1 MTLLLEQ
8 AMTTLEAAAPL
19 AAPVPVAATATAR
32 FTGSRPAF
40 TRLMIRGAVLQAL
53 TLGIYRFWLTTDARR
68 FLWANTEIDG
78 DPLDYTGT
86 ATELLIGF
94 LFALAILVPIY
105 VLFFIAGLELG
116 LYSQVAGVAAFGF
129 LTLFG
134 QYALYRA
141 RRYRLTRTVYRGIRF
156 HQDGS
161 ALAYVA
167 RTLAWAIPV
176 VLTLGLAY
184 PFAQAS
190 LERYKVGHTLYGDLR
205 GRFAGS
211 GGRLFLRGLFMWLL
225 TIGPFVAAVA
235 VSIAGIDWLPLFE
248 DLSRQRFE
256 DFEQATAIHPG
267 LAIAATAVPGAF
279 SCSLLAALVLYP
291 AFQGMVLKWWLAGLR
306 FGDVTVA
313 TSLRKRQ
320 LYGAYVRFVLLAIAI
335 ALALAVAVA
344 AIVMGAGITFAGV
357 TDLGRAPTQIG
368 IAIAS
373 VAFYLVI
380 ALALW
385 VCWQVAVKLAI
396 WRLTVDSVT
405 LENFS
410 AIARV
415 RAGGEAASAVG
426 EGLADALGS
435 GGF

>member
-1 MTLLLEQ
+1 
-8 AMTTLEAAAPL
+8 MTTLEAAAPL
-19 AAPVPVAATATAR
+19 AAPVPVAATTAAR

-40 TRLMIRGAVLQAL
+40 TRLMIRGAVLQAI
-53 TLGIYRFWLTTDARR
+53 TLGIYRFWLTTDVRR

-78 DPLDYTGT
+78 DSLDYTGT

-116 LYSQVAGVAAFGF
+116 LYSQLAGAAAFGF

-161 ALAYVA
+161 AFVYAA
-167 RTLAWAIPV
+167 RTLAWTIPV
-176 VLTLGLAY
+176 VVTLGLAY

-211 GGRLFLRGLFMWLL
+211 GSRLLGHGLFMWVL
-225 TIGPFVAAVA
+225 TVGPLIAAVVLSAAAIDWAAFVDDITRDRFDDLDQAVA
-235 VSIAGIDWLPLFE
+235 V
-248 DLSRQRFE
+248 
-256 DFEQATAIHPG
+256 HPG
-267 LAIAATAVPGAF
+267 LATFTVLVPSAF
-279 SCSLLAALVLYP
+279 SWSLLAALILYP

-306 FGDVTVA
+306 FGEMRVE

-320 LYGAYVRFVLLAIAI
+320 FYGAYLRFVLLAVAITLLLAI
-335 ALALAVAVA
+335 AATIIVLAAGGSFA
-344 AIVMGAGITFAGV
+344 AMA
-357 TDLGRAPTQIG
+357 DMGRAYAQIG
-368 IAIAS
+368 IGLA
-373 VAFYLVI
+373 VVGYYLGI
-380 ALALW
+380 ALTIW
-385 VCWQVAVKLAI
+385 VVWQVAVKLAI
-396 WRLTVDSVT
+396 WRMTVDSVS

-410 AIARV
+410 TIALV
-415 RAGGEAASAVG
+415 RPGGEAASAIG

>member
-1 MTLLLEQ
+1 
-8 AMTTLEAAAPL
+8 MTTLEAAAPHVV
-19 AAPVPVAATATAR
+19 PPPVAATVAAR
-32 FTGSRPAF
+32 FTGPRPVF

-53 TLGIYRFWLTTDARR
+53 TLGIYRFWLITDARR

-78 DPLDYTGT
+78 DSLDYTGT

-94 LFALAILVPIY
+94 LFAVAILVPIY

-116 LYSQVAGVAAFGF
+116 LYSQIAGVAAFGF

-141 RRYRLTRTVYRGIRF
+141 RRYRLTRTVYRGLRF

-161 ALAYVA
+161 AFAYAA
-167 RTLAWAIPV
+167 RMFAWTVPV

-205 GRFAGS
+205 GRFTGS
-211 GGRLFLRGLFMWLL
+211 GVRLFGRGLFMWLL
-225 TIGPFVAAVA
+225 TIGPLVAAMVMS
-235 VSIAGIDWLPLFE
+235 VLGIDWLPLFE
-248 DLSRQRFE
+248 DLSRERFE
-256 DFEQATAIHPG
+256 DFEQAAAIHPG
-267 LAIAATAVPGAF
+267 LAFAAAAVPSAF
-279 SCSLLAALVLYP
+279 AWTMLAALVLYP

-306 FGDVTVA
+306 FGEVSVE
-313 TSLRKRQ
+313 TSLRTRR
-320 LYGAYVRFVLLAIAI
+320 LYGAYVRFVLLAIAF
-335 ALALAVAVA
+335 ALAIAILVAV
-344 AIVMGAGITFAGV
+344 IVMAAGITLAGV
-357 TDLGRAPTQIG
+357 TDLGTAPTQIG

-380 ALALW
+380 VLSLW

-405 LENFS
+405 LVNFS

-415 RAGGEAASAVG
+415 RAGGEAASALG

>member
-1 MTLLLEQ
+1 MTLPLEQ
-8 AMTTLEAAAPL
+8 AMTTLEAATPL
-19 AAPVPVAATATAR
+19 AAPAPVAATAAAR

-40 TRLMIRGAVLQAL
+40 TRLMIRGAVLQAV
-53 TLGIYRFWLTTDARR
+53 TLGIYRFWLITDVRR

-78 DPLDYTGT
+78 DSLDYTGT

-116 LYSQVAGVAAFGF
+116 LYSQIAGVAAFGF

-161 ALAYVA
+161 ALAYA
-167 RTLAWAIPV
+167 GLTLAWAIPV

-184 PFAQAS
+184 PFAQAN

-211 GGRLFLRGLFMWLL
+211 GARLFGRGLFMWLL
-225 TIGPFVAAVA
+225 TIGPFVAAVL
-235 VSIAGIDWLPLFE
+235 VSIAVIDWLPLFE
-248 DLSRQRFE
+248 DLSAQRFE
-256 DFEQATAIHPG
+256 DFDQATAVHPG

-279 SCSLLAALVLYP
+279 SWSLLAALVLYP

-306 FGDVTVA
+306 FGEVTVE
-313 TSLRKRQ
+313 TSLRKRR
-320 LYGAYVRFVLLAIAI
+320 LYGAYIRFVLMSIAIMLLLGIAAGIVVLAAGGSLATMADMGRASAQIGI
-335 ALALAVAVA
+335 ALALVGFYLAVALS
-344 AIVMGAGITFAGV
+344 I
-357 TDLGRAPTQIG
+357 
-368 IAIAS
+368 
-373 VAFYLVI
+373 
-380 ALALW
+380 W
-385 VCWQVAVKLAI
+385 VVWQVAVKLAI
-396 WRLTVDSVT
+396 WRMTVDSVV
-405 LENFS
+405 LMNFS
-410 AIARV
+410 TIAQV
-415 RAGGEAASAVG
+415 RAGGEAASAIG

>member
-1 MTLLLEQ
+1 
-8 AMTTLEAAAPL
+8 MTTLEAAAPP
-19 AAPVPVAATATAR
+19 AAPVPVAAAAAAR

-40 TRLMIRGAVLQAL
+40 TRLMIRGAVLQAV
-53 TLGIYRFWLTTDARR
+53 TLGIYRFWLITDVRR

-78 DPLDYTGT
+78 DSLDYTGT

-116 LYSQVAGVAAFGF
+116 LYSQLAGAAAFAF

-161 ALAYVA
+161 AFVYAA
-167 RTLAWAIPV
+167 RTFAWAFPV

-211 GGRLFLRGLFMWLL
+211 GSRLFGRGLFMWVL
-225 TIGPFVAAVA
+225 TVGPLIAAVGLSA
-235 VSIAGIDWLPLFE
+235 AGIDWAAFADDIARDRFD
-248 DLSRQRFE
+248 DL
-256 DFEQATAIHPG
+256 DQAVAVHPG
-267 LAIAATAVPGAF
+267 LATFTVLVPGAF
-279 SCSLLAALVLYP
+279 SWSLLAALILYP

-306 FGDVTVA
+306 FGEVRVA

-320 LYGAYVRFVLLAIAI
+320 LYGAYLRFVLLSVAITLLLAIAATI
-335 ALALAVAVA
+335 IVLAAGGSFA
-344 AIVMGAGITFAGV
+344 AMADMGRVSA
-357 TDLGRAPTQIG
+357 QIG
-368 IAIAS
+368 IGLA
-373 VAFYLVI
+373 VVGFYLGI
-380 ALALW
+380 ALTIW
-385 VCWQVAVKLAI
+385 VVWQVAVKLAI
-396 WRLTVDSVT
+396 WRMTVDSVT

-410 AIARV
+410 TIALV
-415 RAGGEAASAVG
+415 RSGGEAASAIG